1 MCLQVEKTK
10 LTRSS
15 LMAQPAAP
23 LPDMYEYTAARVQ
36 IPHGACTCLNKK
48 NLNARVR
55 LETGLQQK
63 LQFKFAVSYG
73 QTHAII
79 QRVKHKVDICVL
91 KRIIS

>member
-48 NLNARVR
+48 NLNAFSGSTRNRAAAKV
-55 LETGLQQK
+55 
-63 LQFKFAVSYG
+63 
-73 QTHAII
+73 AI
-79 QRVKHKVDICVL
+79 
-91 KRIIS
+91 

>member
-1 MCLQVEKTK
+1 MKKIRVAI
-10 LTRSS
+10 RSP
-15 LMAQPAAP
+15 MAQPAVP
-23 LPDMYEYTAARVQ
+23 SPGSGSTKKARVQ

-79 QRVKHKVDICVL
+79 HRVKHKVDICVL

>member
-1 MCLQVEKTK
+1 MPVCVYRLKK
-10 LTRSS
+10 LNSQEVLS
-15 LMAQPAAP
+15 W
-23 LPDMYEYTAARVQ
+23 
-36 IPHGACTCLNKK
+36 LNKK

-79 QRVKHKVDICVL
+79 HRVKHKVDICVL